1 MSGPAGAGGLIWKIP
16 AVGGREDAL
25 VIRKGRMVLK
35 DLPRE
40 VLHLQMQAAVENLR
54 KNRMDAYLVSRK
66 EDVVPQVRALLHAGD
81 SVAVGG
87 SETLKESGVLELLR
101 SGDYQFIDR
110 YAPGLTPEQVRRV
123 FLDSLSADA
132 YLCSA
137 NAVTMR
143 GELYNVDGNG
153 NRVAALCYGPASV
166 IVSDLD
172 EAVSRVKR
180 MAAPANALRL
190 SKETYCARTGRCLGL
205 GSPSCTD
212 GCTVPDR
219 ICSTYVVH
227 GWQQEKS
234 RIKVI
239 LVEEDLGL

>member
-1 MSGPAGAGGLIWKIP
+1 M
-16 AVGGREDAL
+16 GGREDAL

-66 EDVVPQVRALLHAGD
+66 EDVVPQVRALLHASD

-101 SGDYQFIDR
+101 SGDYRFIDR

-166 IVSDLD
+166 IVVAGRNKLVSDLD

-180 MAAPANALRL
+180 MAAPANAPRL

>member
-1 MSGPAGAGGLIWKIP
+1 MRSCICRCRRPWKIYGKTGWMP
-16 AVGGREDAL
+16 
-25 VIRKGRMVLK
+25 IWS
-35 DLPRE
+35 P
-40 VLHLQMQAAVENLR
+40 
-54 KNRMDAYLVSRK
+54 RK

-166 IVSDLD
+166 IVVAGRNKLVSDLD

>member
-1 MSGPAGAGGLIWKIP
+1 M
-16 AVGGREDAL
+16 GGREDAL

-66 EDVVPQVRALLHAGD
+66 EDVVPQVRALLHASD

-101 SGDYQFIDR
+101 SGDYRFIDR

-143 GELYNVDGNG
+143 GELYNG

-166 IVSDLD
+166 IVVAGRNKLVSDLD

>member
-1 MSGPAGAGGLIWKIP
+1 M
-16 AVGGREDAL
+16 
-25 VIRKGRMVLK
+25 
-35 DLPRE
+35 
-40 VLHLQMQAAVENLR
+40 
-54 KNRMDAYLVSRK
+54 
-66 EDVVPQVRALLHAGD
+66 RALLHAGD

-166 IVSDLD
+166 IVVAGRNKLVSDLD

>member
-1 MSGPAGAGGLIWKIP
+1 M
-16 AVGGREDAL
+16 
-25 VIRKGRMVLK
+25 
-35 DLPRE
+35 
-40 VLHLQMQAAVENLR
+40 
-54 KNRMDAYLVSRK
+54 
-66 EDVVPQVRALLHAGD
+66 
-81 SVAVGG
+81 
-87 SETLKESGVLELLR
+87 
-101 SGDYQFIDR
+101 
-110 YAPGLTPEQVRRV
+110 

-166 IVSDLD
+166 IVVAGRNKLVSDLD

-190 SKETYCARTGRCLGL
+190 EGDVLC
-205 GSPSCTD
+205 
-212 GCTVPDR
+212 PDR
-219 ICSTYVVH
+219 ALSRSRLAVLHRRLYGTGPDLQHLCRAW
-227 GWQQEKS
+227 WQQEKS